1 MRSDYVCLTDEFKH
15 EWHCNRCMTSVFRH
29 REEIKQFNNQPF
41 WMQKINHNES
51 FQYIM
56 SVTSMF
62 LSFQMVPEVMII
74 IVICRRSAHS
84 Y

>member
-1 MRSDYVCLTDEFKH
+1 
-15 EWHCNRCMTSVFRH
+15 MTLQSLYDKCISTQRRNKTIQF
-29 REEIKQFNNQPF
+29 KQFNNQPF
-41 WMQKINHNES
+41 LMQKINQDES

-74 IVICRRSAHS
+74 IVTCRRSAHS